1 VLGVERRAATLW
13 KGTVRFPVASEA
25 SLRFVTELPLC
36 GVAMTTG
43 NISDGDALELKPAM
57 LIVQLSR

>member
-1 VLGVERRAATLW
+1 
-13 KGTVRFPVASEA
+13 VASEA
-25 SLRFVTELPLC
+25 SLRFVTELPVC